1 MPTPE
6 FIVSLREKI
15 GHEQLWLSGITAVVQ
30 RADGDVLLVR
40 RADSGRWT
48 CVAGIIDPG
57 EEPADA
63 AEREVLEEAGIVAV
77 AERLAWVHVL
87 PPTQWENGDRAQ
99 FLDLVFS
106 CRFVSGDPEPVDGE
120 NTDAGWFA
128 LDALPHDLP
137 ASHRRRIEVALEDR
151 PRTRFE
157 RVGPPASASPRPGT
171 D

>member
-6 FIVSLREKI
+6 FILSLREKI
-15 GHEQLWLSGITAVVQ
+15 GHEQLWLSGISAVVQ
-30 RADGDVLLVR
+30 RADGDILLVR

-99 FLDLVFS
+99 FLDLVFQ
-106 CRFVSGDPEPVDGE
+106 CRHLSGDPEPVDGE
-120 NTDAGWFA
+120 NTDARWFR
-128 LDALPHDLP
+128 LDQLPDDLP
-137 ASHRRRIEVALEDR
+137 ASHHRRIEIALGDGPE
-151 PRTRFE
+151 TRFE
-157 RVGPPASASPRPGT
+157 RRGPASAASARS
-171 D
+171 